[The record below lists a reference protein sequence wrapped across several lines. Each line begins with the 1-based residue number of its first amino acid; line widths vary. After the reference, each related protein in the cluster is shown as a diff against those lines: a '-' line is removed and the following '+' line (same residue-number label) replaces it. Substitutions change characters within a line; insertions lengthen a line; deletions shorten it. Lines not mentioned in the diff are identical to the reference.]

1 MAEDG
6 REVVR
11 LSVKVEDGFRREVK
25 SRAARQGL
33 SIQEYVRDALAA
45 KMAAEDGDGT
55 GDGGKGGA

>member
-1 MAEDG
+1 MAENG

-33 SIQEYVRDALAA
+33 TIKEYVQDALEK
-45 KMAAEDGDGT
+45 KMAAEDGDGNEAK
-55 GDGGKGGA
+55 GKA

>member
-1 MAEDG
+1 MAQDG

-25 SRAARQGL
+25 ARAARRGMT
-33 SIQEYVRDALAA
+33 IKEYVRDALEE
-45 KMAAEDGDGT
+45 KMAVEDGDGT

>member
-1 MAEDG
+1 MAENG

-33 SIQEYVRDALAA
+33 TIKEYVQDALGK
-45 KMAAEDGDGT
+45 KMSAEDGDENEAK
-55 GDGGKGGA
+55 GKA